1 MRNVTGVASSDKLN
15 QSINADLSIINWTEA
30 YSRLYLY
37 PVQEPSVIT
46 VLYCTKLHNQCHPV
60 LLLPSRHDY
69 MLLLRS
75 F

>member
-37 PVQEPSVIT
+37 PVQETQCHHCP
-46 VLYCTKLHNQCHPV
+46 VLY
-60 LLLPSRHDY
+60 
-69 MLLLRS
+69 
-75 F
+75 